1 MTFAKRMEYLHNERV
16 HIPHILLYRTDRN
29 PMSFGAAIASFFSK
43 YATFS
48 GRARRS
54 EFWYAVLFTTLVS
67 VAIGTIWPGTTL
79 VVNDMSFQQSSIP
92 SNLWQLAILV
102 PSLALSWRRLH
113 DVGRKGTYYLFILI
127 PIVGWIM
134 LFIQFVKDSQP
145 GSNAF
150 GEPVK

>member
-1 MTFAKRMEYLHNERV
+1 
-16 HIPHILLYRTDRN
+16 
-29 PMSFGAAIASFFSK
+29 MSFGAAIASFFSK
-43 YATFS
+43 YATFN

-54 EFWYAVLFTTLVS
+54 EFWFAVLFTTLVS

-79 VVNDMSFQQSSIP
+79 VVNDMSIQQSSVP

-113 DVGRKGTYYLFILI
+113 DVGRKGTYYFFILI

>member
-1 MTFAKRMEYLHNERV
+1 
-16 HIPHILLYRTDRN
+16 
-29 PMSFGAAIASFFSK
+29 MSFGAAIASFFSK

-54 EFWYAVLFTTLVS
+54 EFWFAVLFTTLVS
-67 VAIGTIWPGTTL
+67 IAIATIWPGTTL
-79 VVNDMSFQQSSIP
+79 VVNEMSIQQSSLP

-145 GSNAF
+145 GPNAF

>member
-1 MTFAKRMEYLHNERV
+1 
-16 HIPHILLYRTDRN
+16 
-29 PMSFGAAIASFFSK
+29 MSFGAAIASFFSK

-54 EFWYAVLFTTLVS
+54 EFWFAVLFATLVS
-67 VAIGTIWPGTTL
+67 IAIGTIWPGTTL
-79 VVNDMSFQQSSIP
+79 VVNEMSIQQSSLP

-145 GSNAF
+145 GPNAF

>member
-1 MTFAKRMEYLHNERV
+1 
-16 HIPHILLYRTDRN
+16 
-29 PMSFGAAIASFFSK
+29 MSFGAAIARFFSK

-67 VAIGTIWPGTTL
+67 LAIGLVFPGTEVTVDGL
-79 VVNDMSFQQSSIP
+79 SFQQSSVP
-92 SNLWQLAILV
+92 SNLWQLAIFV

-113 DVGRKGTYYLFILI
+113 DVGRTGTYYLFILL

-134 LFIQFVKDSQP
+134 LLVQFLKDSQP
-145 GSNAF
+145 GANAF